1 MKPARNFFFLRML
14 STSTLAEMAEVAVAV
29 SVVVSEGTTLI
40 CNGRVVRVASESTLG
55 DILVATGLG
64 GRRGHMLDVRS
75 AVSATANRQDAK
87 LSDEIGL
94 HAEFGRRF
102 LFFRLRPMSDVSSEP
117 EARGSSEGSTVNALE
132 VLLASASTKTLP
144 DPPRSEKDKTTTAMD
159 RLIENVIEHHSF
171 PLLHTSFRHFGKIN
185 E

>member
-1 MKPARNFFFLRML
+1 MKPARNFFFLRIL

-64 GRRGHMLDVRS
+64 GRRGHVLDVRS
-75 AVSATANRQDAK
+75 AVSATANRQDAE

-94 HAEFGRRF
+94 HAE
-102 LFFRLRPMSDVSSEP
+102 LV
-117 EARGSSEGSTVNALE
+117 ALNSKH
-132 VLLASASTKTLP
+132 L
-144 DPPRSEKDKTTTAMD
+144 
-159 RLIENVIEHHSF
+159 
-171 PLLHTSFRHFGKIN
+171 
-185 E
+185 

>member
-1 MKPARNFFFLRML
+1 ML

-64 GRRGHMLDVRS
+64 GRRGHVLDVRS
-75 AVSATANRQDAK
+75 AVSATANRQDAE

-117 EARGSSEGSTVNALE
+117 EVASSPGLLRLSGVVCHVHPVDPRGIARVCVA
-132 VLLASASTKTLP
+132 
-144 DPPRSEKDKTTTAMD
+144 
-159 RLIENVIEHHSF
+159 H
-171 PLLHTSFRHFGKIN
+171 
-185 E
+185 